1 MVYGDF
7 KDLPRKTASDK
18 KLHDKK
24 FSVTKNPEYVLYDR
38 GLASVV
44 YKFFDKE
51 FSRGAGIIE
60 IILNQKLPEK
70 LHKAVTGKFEKQKVH
85 SYFIDNIGKSWS
97 NRYAVNKSI

>member
-1 MVYGDF
+1 MVYGNF

-18 KLHDKK
+18 KLHEKK
-24 FSVTKNPEYVLYDR
+24 FSFAKNPEYVLHHR

-51 FSRGAGIIE
+51 FSSGAGIIE
-60 IILNQKLPEK
+60 IILNHKLPEK

-85 SYFIDNIGKSWS
+85 SSFIDNIGKS
-97 NRYAVNKSI
+97 